1 MYWKDRKRDTNL
13 RVTKADEKSPEFAA
27 SLLKKAK
34 VIAVRTSGGYHIL
47 CNATRIPAI
56 KELRKII
63 GSERRPLSVMFKTLT
78 SAQKLIL
85 LSRKE
90 RDLLRRE
97 DAPLVVAKLKR
108 LHKIERTNYKY
119 TLNNYINPLNQRI
132 ALSLPCDDFYEAL
145 FKEIPFPIVS
155 IDATT
160 PEGEIITTREVLDAV
175 YGNAFVRVIDYAESL
190 SPKRREALQIV
201 YGEVRPV
208 TAHCMQEAD
217 CLLETNKCRIF
228 DHHFKPLRLLRDASG
243 NGQPHYTALSMLFA
257 QVPLEDILSLDLAFE
272 KAEIKRLHRLWEE
285 GRETVE
291 SDSLLALYDGIA
303 GLCRLTTR
311 KTFETESLYRAEAF
325 FEVCEEDLF
334 DFEIDRG
341 EIAIDIISEFCRND
355 SPKHLFST
363 LTNTVSRIIATL
375 AKAQGRE
382 SVTLCGRLFEYRD
395 LTELTIENLHAEG
408 IAVEW

>member
-1 MYWKDRKRDTNL
+1 MKDKKRDRKL
-13 RVTKADEKSPEFAA
+13 KATKADENSPEFAA
-27 SLLKKAK
+27 SLLKKVK

-47 CNATRIPAI
+47 CNATRIPAV
-56 KELRKII
+56 KRLREII

-85 LSRKE
+85 LSPKE

-108 LHKIERTNYKY
+108 LHKIERANYKY
-119 TLNNYINPLNQRI
+119 TLNNYINPLNNRI
-132 ALSLPCDDFYEAL
+132 ALSLPSDDFYEAL
-145 FKEIPFPIVS
+145 FKEILFPIVS

-175 YGNAFVRVIDYAESL
+175 YGDAFVRVIDYAESI

-201 YGEVRPV
+201 YGQVRPV
-208 TAHCMQEAD
+208 SAHCMQEAD
-217 CLLETNKCRIF
+217 CMLETKKGRIF
-228 DHHFKPLRLLRDASG
+228 DHHFRPLRLLHDVSG
-243 NGQPHYTALSMLFA
+243 HEQPPYTALSMLFA
-257 QVPLEDILSLDLAFE
+257 KLPLEDILSLDLAFE
-272 KAEIKRLHRLWEE
+272 KTEIKRLHHLWEE
-285 GRETVE
+285 GLETVE
-291 SDSLLALYDGIA
+291 SDSLLTLYDGIA
-303 GLCRLTTR
+303 GVCRLTTR
-311 KTFETESLYRAEAF
+311 KTFETESLCRAEAF

-334 DFEIDRG
+334 DFEIDG
-341 EIAIDIISEFCRND
+341 EMIAIDIISEFCRND

-363 LTNTVSRIIATL
+363 LTNTVSSIIATL

-382 SVTLCGRLFEYRD
+382 SVTLCGRLFGYRD
-395 LTELTIENLHAEG
+395 LAELTIEKLHAEG